1 MGPVV
6 VFKAVND
13 GKQKKYLFEQ
23 LTAIE
28 GAILVKGSEDEAEH
42 VNAVSMNTNG
52 QIQCII
58 TDGGNFKFSF
68 NKTLTCYFRV
78 NNEKYM
84 FEATGIPFE
93 GGVNLTIKDVFHL
106 QRRKNFRYTLP
117 TGFQAD
123 CMIATLNQASFNT
136 NLRLIDLSTEG
147 CAVLSTAEMPTMRL
161 DDRVEAVIFLG
172 DRDPIPVQGFV
183 KNLRVQGDDMVIG
196 LEFNH
201 LANASEFAI
210 TSAIVEMQRAVFQK
224 KAA

>member
-1 MGPVV
+1 MVI
-6 VFKAVND
+6 FKAVNS
-13 GKQKKYLFEQ
+13 KEQRNYLFEQ

-28 GAILVKGSEDEAEH
+28 GEILLKGQEDESEH
-42 VNAVSMNTNG
+42 VNAISMNDGG

-58 TDGGNFKFSF
+58 TGGGNLKFGF
-68 NKTLTCYFRV
+68 NKIITAYFRV

-84 FEATGIPFE
+84 FEATAIPFE
-93 GGVNLTIKDVFHL
+93 GGVNLTVKDLFHL

-123 CMIATLNQASFNT
+123 CLVTIHNQAPSNT
-136 NLRLIDLSTEG
+136 TLRLIDLSTEG
-147 CAVLSTAEMPTMRL
+147 CAVYSTAEMPTMRL

-201 LANASEFAI
+201 IANASEFAI
-210 TSAIVEMQRAVFQK
+210 TSAIVEMQRTVYKK